1 MSNTKLRV
9 VDNKQIHSLDIARQ
23 RIAEFRLDR
32 ERGEKPLP
40 VATDHDIHGAP
51 LLDAMAIEVNARPQ
65 YAPNVSEQ
73 RRRGLLRRLLRWR

>member
-1 MSNTKLRV
+1 MTRPQLRV
-9 VDNKQIHSLDIARQ
+9 VDTEQTHPRDLARQ
-23 RIAEFRLDR
+23 AVAEFKLDR

-51 LLDAMAIEVNARPQ
+51 LLDRDAVVRAS
-65 YAPNVSEQ
+65 YPNYVQESQ